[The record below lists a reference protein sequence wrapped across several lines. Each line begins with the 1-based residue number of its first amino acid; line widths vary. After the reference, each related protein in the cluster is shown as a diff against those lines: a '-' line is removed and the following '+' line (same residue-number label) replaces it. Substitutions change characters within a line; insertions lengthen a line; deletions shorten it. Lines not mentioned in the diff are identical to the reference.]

1 MKPSFQPPWNGIG
14 VAFMSQTDLQS
25 RIQRLEDLEALRDLK
40 YRYATFCDDGY
51 DADRLAPLFT
61 TDAIWDGGVLGRFV
75 GREAI
80 RAFFQQCSKV
90 VPFAI
95 HQVTNPILEVYG
107 DRATGRWYL
116 WEPLVF
122 TAGNRGMWM
131 AARYDDRYR
140 REGDAWLFETVK
152 VDLRMLSPYEEGFA
166 KVRIAELPR

>member
-1 MKPSFQPPWNGIG
+1 
-14 VAFMSQTDLQS
+14 MSNRDLES
-25 RIQRLEDLEALRDLK
+25 RVQRLEDIEALRDLK

-61 TDAIWDGGVLGRFV
+61 ADAVWDGGTLGRFV
-75 GREAI
+75 GRDAI
-80 RAFFQQCSKV
+80 HAFFLQCSKI

-95 HQVTNPILEVYG
+95 HQVTNPILDVDG

-122 TAGNRGMWM
+122 TAGNRGLWM

-140 REGDAWLFETVK
+140 RERGAWLFESVK

-166 KVRIAELPR
+166 KVRIADLPR

>member
-1 MKPSFQPPWNGIG
+1 
-14 VAFMSQTDLQS
+14 MSDGDLER
-25 RIQRLEDLEALRDLK
+25 RIRRLEDLEAIRDLK
-40 YRYATFCDDGY
+40 YRYSTYCDDGY
-51 DADRLAPLFT
+51 DAALLAPLFT
-61 TDAIWDGGVLGRFV
+61 EDAVWDGGVLGRFA

-80 RAFFQQCSKV
+80 RKFFEQCSKI

-95 HQVTNPILEVYG
+95 HQVTNPILGVDG

-116 WEPLVF
+116 WEPIVF
-122 TAGNRGMWM
+122 ASGNRGLWM

-140 REGDAWLFETVK
+140 RERGGWLFESVT